1 MLLGN
6 LDDLG
11 DLRAGWPAHVSH
23 LSVPGGVASLRH
35 TFNPRSSASPMTDI
49 TVIADQDHTPES
61 LSTTCMPTALQLLF
75 DFSRRVDWVILDAGW
90 RIWA

>member
-1 MLLGN
+1 
-6 LDDLG
+6 
-11 DLRAGWPAHVSH
+11 
-23 LSVPGGVASLRH
+23 
-35 TFNPRSSASPMTDI
+35 MTDI